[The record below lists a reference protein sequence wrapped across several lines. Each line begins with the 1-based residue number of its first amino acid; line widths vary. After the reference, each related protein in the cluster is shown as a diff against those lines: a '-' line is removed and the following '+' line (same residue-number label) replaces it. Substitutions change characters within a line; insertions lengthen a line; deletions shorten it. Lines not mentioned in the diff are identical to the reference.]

1 MTEQLIFVAV
11 LVVTVLSG
19 AAATV
24 MALRSKQAASRI
36 QIIVAQR
43 LIEVTL
49 IGAAALAA
57 LLRRG

>member
-19 AAATV
+19 AAAMV
-24 MALRSKQAASRI
+24 LALRSQQAPSPI
-36 QIIVAQR
+36 QTVVAQR

-57 LLRRG
+57 LLGRG